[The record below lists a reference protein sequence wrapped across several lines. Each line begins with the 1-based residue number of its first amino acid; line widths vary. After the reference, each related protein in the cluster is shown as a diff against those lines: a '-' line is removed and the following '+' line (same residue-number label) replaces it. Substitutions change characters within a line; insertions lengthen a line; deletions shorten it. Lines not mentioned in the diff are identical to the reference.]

1 VTEEQVS
8 FAELVALVE
17 AVLVNGGF
25 SPPNARVIAEIVA
38 AAERDGARSHG
49 LFRLAGYLSEVGS
62 GWARGDAVPRLT
74 RTDGAVIGVDGDNG
88 YCQPAYRLA
97 RDLLCERARALGV
110 AALAIRNAHHLAAL
124 WPEAEDLAARGFVA
138 LVFRGSRALVAPPGG
153 RRPVFGTN
161 PMAFACP
168 RPAGGQPPI
177 VFDMATS
184 AMARGEISLAA
195 EAGHAVPPGVGVD
208 AEGQPT
214 TDPAAILEGG
224 VQLPFGGHKGGLIAL
239 MVELVACALC
249 GGLLAIEDRSAGT
262 PGAASANSGQFI
274 LAIDPAATSEDAAG
288 FAGRVDLLAA
298 ALGGNGEARL
308 PGARRQAARA
318 QAEAVGISVDA
329 AALARLRALSGAVA
343 KLLTETRR

>member
-1 VTEEQVS
+1 VTEERVS
-8 FAELVALVE
+8 FADLVALVE
-17 AVLVNGGF
+17 AALANGGF
-25 SPPNARVIAEIVA
+25 SPSNARVIAETIA

-49 LFRLAGYLSEVGS
+49 LFRLGGYLSEVGS
-62 GWARGDAVPRLT
+62 GWAKGDAVPRLT
-74 RTDGAVIGVDGDNG
+74 RTTGAVVGVDGDNG

-97 RDLLCERARALGV
+97 RDLLCERASALGV

-153 RRPVFGTN
+153 CRPVFGTN

-168 RPAGGQPPI
+168 RPGGHPPI

-195 EAGHAVPPGVGVD
+195 EAGRTVPPGVGVD
-208 AEGQPT
+208 AEGHPT

-239 MVELVACALC
+239 MVELLAGALC

-274 LAIDPAATSEDAAG
+274 LAIDPAATSEDADG
-288 FAGRVDLLAA
+288 FADRVALLAA

-318 QAEAVGISVDA
+318 HAEAVGIAVDA
-329 AALARLRALSGAVA
+329 ATLARLRALAGDVA
-343 KLLTETRR
+343 KPPAAARS